1 MMCYGEEKKKKKQ
14 VQNIIQKH
22 ILIVKMPE
30 MQSFVPIENI
40 LNPSKW
46 P

>member
-1 MMCYGEEKKKKKQ
+1 MMCYEEKKYQ
-14 VQNIIQKH
+14 IQNIIQKH
-22 ILIVKMPE
+22 HILIVKMSE
-30 MQSFVPIENI
+30 MQSFIPIENI